1 MNENLFEAQYN
12 VTKKSKLKKFYETNK
27 IFIFSIIIVSIISVA
42 SLSFYLASKEKK
54 KTFLADNYIE
64 AKVYL
69 ENGDEKTLR
78 EIGEKLG
85 VTRERIRKLRRL
97 TG

>member
-1 MNENLFEAQYN
+1 MNTLL
-12 VTKKSKLKKFYETNK
+12 SKLKSREREVLRMRFG
-27 IFIFSIIIVSIISVA
+27 
-42 SLSFYLASKEKK
+42 
-54 KTFLADNYIE
+54 
-64 AKVYL
+64 L

>member
-1 MNENLFEAQYN
+1 LQIWLNRTLVNTLL
-12 VTKKSKLKKFYETNK
+12 SKLKSREREVLRMRFG
-27 IFIFSIIIVSIISVA
+27 
-42 SLSFYLASKEKK
+42 
-54 KTFLADNYIE
+54 
-64 AKVYL
+64 L